1 MKSFKQFII
10 ESGRLFRFD
19 DKPIIPKAQTYAVSP
34 DNTGSGNVEFNR
46 GWEPPAN
53 WERKTGLYAGQY
65 HHVLTYAVPRET
77 RWIVTGKKTKDKN
90 PTVYFDT
97 NSRKAIEAHRPT
109 ISQYNVRQG
118 FKRTAGGEFFA
129 QGEKAP
135 APISQT
141 VIDNPLEHIKK
152 HFDVKFIPDLQDFKS
167 KLDSEGTHHTAEGNF
182 EAH

>member
-19 DKPIIPKAQTYAVSP
+19 DKLLIPKAQTYAVSP
-34 DNTGSGNVEFNR
+34 DNTESGNVEFNR
-46 GWEPPAN
+46 EWEPPAN

-90 PTVYFDT
+90 PTIYFHTDDRE
-97 NSRKAIEAHRPT
+97 SIEAHRPT

-135 APISQT
+135 PPISQT

-152 HFDVKFIPDLQDFKS
+152 HFDVKFVPNLKDLKS
-167 KLDSEGTHHTAEGNF
+167 RLDSEGTHHTAEGDF
-182 EAH
+182 